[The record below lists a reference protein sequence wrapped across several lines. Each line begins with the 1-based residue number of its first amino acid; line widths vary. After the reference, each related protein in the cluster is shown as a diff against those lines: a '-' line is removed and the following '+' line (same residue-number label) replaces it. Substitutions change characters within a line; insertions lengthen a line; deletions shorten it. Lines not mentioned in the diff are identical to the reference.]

1 MFDSLEQQ
9 MRDDENRA
17 STGVSRMIRYGAYLL
32 AALVV
37 MSGLTY
43 VVHLI
48 G

>member
-9 MRDDENRA
+9 MRDYEH
-17 STGVSRMIRYGAYLL
+17 GVSRKAQMVRYGLYLL
-32 AALVV
+32 SALLV
-37 MSGLTY
+37 MGGLTY

>member
-9 MRDDENRA
+9 MRNQEHNV
-17 STGVSRMIRYGAYLL
+17 STQARLLRYGLYLL
-32 AALVV
+32 AALLV
-37 MSGLTY
+37 MGGLTY